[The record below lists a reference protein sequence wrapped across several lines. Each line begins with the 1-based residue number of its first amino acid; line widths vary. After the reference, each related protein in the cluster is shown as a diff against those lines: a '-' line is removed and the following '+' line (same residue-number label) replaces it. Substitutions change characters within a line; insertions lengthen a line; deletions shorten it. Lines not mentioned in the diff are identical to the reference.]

1 MNTLTFE
8 KISRYDRR
16 AEPVSVSIPFAS
28 GQLTAAAQLVVR
40 DGDAAV
46 PLQSRSLASWPDGSI
61 KWLLVH
67 VQPDLPGN
75 LEKVLTFEI
84 TDSPAAASNS
94 SRVTVTE
101 TGDGIHVDT
110 GPLTFLV
117 PATGFLPLRDV
128 QLGGKRLWRTTPFD
142 GFTLRHN
149 GTTVSTATGPVKL
162 TVEEAGPL
170 KAVILVDGKH
180 RRPDGTD
187 YLDFHGRV
195 TAYAGK
201 PYLEVE
207 HQFIHREEEVE
218 LALESLML
226 RFRPNADVGSP
237 DAGAHLALGQGYYRT
252 QIQTSDEA
260 PLAMVIDT
268 ETLLYQ
274 ANEHFIDS
282 FYGDFWA
289 DWGDAN
295 GGLALS
301 LYQAHQNF
309 PKGLRV
315 SPEGIDAQLYPET
328 VAPAPLLRGMAK
340 THRLLLHFHE
350 PEGNPSEGESLLDTV
365 STRSLQFQLPD
376 HPALSREW
384 FRENNPWLEDFF
396 PARLPDRLIT
406 FLNRVHDGRPE
417 ALGMF
422 HFGDAPDAGYTNQGR
437 GQGHSVWVNNEY
449 DRPHACALYY
459 ALTGQRRVLDSALVS
474 ARHWL
479 DVDLCHYDPNPL
491 IDGGLKI
498 HTRYHVTGGVTPSH
512 EWTEGFLD
520 YYFLTGRTEA
530 LDAARSVAENISRH
544 LEHPNMNTP
553 GATSVREGGWALRA
567 LVGMWIGTG
576 EERWREA
583 ARRLITMYLGWFAEF
598 GALLAP
604 YTSHSMPRVPFMIS
618 LTVNSFA
625 RYLLIEPEG
634 ELAERVKALIVGTVD
649 DMLAHCMGPD
659 GIAYY
664 KELPSLRRT
673 APTYHLLEA
682 LTYTYRITG
691 DEHYL
696 KVATRQFAAMSQET
710 GTRARPKFADDS
722 GAVIDGE
729 GGGRIFADKYTS
741 LLLYAG
747 AATSAGML
755 DWYEY
760 PY

>member
-1 MNTLTFE
+1 MHTLTFE

-16 AEPVSVSIPFAS
+16 AEPVSFSIPFAA
-28 GQLTAAAQLVVR
+28 GKLTDAAHLTLR

-46 PLQSRSLASWPDGSI
+46 PSQTRVLGSWPDGSI
-61 KWLLVH
+61 KWLQVH

-75 LEKVLTFEI
+75 LEKILTFEASD
-84 TDSPAAASNS
+84 TPGTPAGT
-94 SRVTVTE
+94 SRLTVTE
-101 TGDGIHVDT
+101 GEAGIRVDT
-110 GPLTFLV
+110 GNLAFLV
-117 PATGFLPLRDV
+117 PTTGFLPLRDV
-128 QLGGKRLWRTTPFD
+128 QLGGNALWRPTPFD
-142 GFTLRHN
+142 GFALRID
-149 GTTVSTATGPVKL
+149 GITVSTATSPITL

-170 KAVILVDGKH
+170 KAVILVEGRH
-180 RRPDGTD
+180 RRTDGSS
-187 YLDFHGRV
+187 YLDFRGRV

-201 PYLEVE
+201 SYVEVE
-207 HQFIHREEEVE
+207 HQFIHREEEPE
-218 LALESLML
+218 LALESLTL
-226 RFRPNADVGSP
+226 RFRPEGGREAP
-237 DAGAHLALGQGYYRT
+237 PQWALGQGYYQT
-252 QIQTSDEA
+252 QIQESGEA

-289 DWGDAN
+289 DWRDTT
-295 GGLALS
+295 GGLGLS

-315 SPEGIDAQLYPET
+315 TAEGIDAQLYPET

-350 PEGNPSEGESLLDTV
+350 PEPAADEARRILDAV
-365 STRSLQFQLPD
+365 SIRSLQFQLPD

-384 FRENNPWLEDFF
+384 FRANNPWLEDFF
-396 PARLPDRLIT
+396 PVRLPDRLIT
-406 FLNRVHDGRPE
+406 FLNKVHDGRPK
-417 ALGMF
+417 AMGMF

-479 DVDLCHYDPNPL
+479 DVDLCHYDPDPL

-530 LDAARSVAENISRH
+530 LDAARSVAENILRH
-544 LEHPNMNTP
+544 LERPQMRTP

-583 ARRLITMYLGWFAEF
+583 ARRLITMYLDWFDTF

-625 RYLLIEPEG
+625 RYLLIEPKG
-634 ELAERVKALIVGTVD
+634 DLAERVKGLIVGTVD

-664 KELPSLRRT
+664 KELPSLRHT

-682 LTYTYRITG
+682 LTYAYRITG

-696 KVATRQFAAMSQET
+696 KVATRQFAAMSQEPGT
-710 GTRARPKFADDS
+710 GSRPKFTDDS

-747 AATSAGML
+747 TATAAGML

>member
-1 MNTLTFE
+1 MHTLTFE
-8 KISRYDRR
+8 KISRYDRK
-16 AEPVSVSIPFAS
+16 AEPISLSIPFAS
-28 GQLTAAAQLVVR
+28 GRLTDERQLTLWDGEATVPAQAR
-40 DGDAAV
+40 A
-46 PLQSRSLASWPDGSI
+46 LAHWADGSI

-67 VQPDLPGN
+67 AQPDLPGN

-84 TDSPAAASNS
+84 SDGPPTPLS
-94 SRVTVTE
+94 SRQVALTE
-101 TGDGIHVDT
+101 KEGGIWVDT
-110 GPLTFLV
+110 GVLSFQIPT
-117 PATGFLPLRDV
+117 TGFLPLRDV
-128 QLGGKRLWRTTPFD
+128 ALGGKALWNPRPFG
-142 GFTLRHN
+142 GFTLRAN
-149 GTTVSTATGPVKL
+149 GVDVSTDCAPVTLK
-162 TVEEAGPL
+162 VEEAGPL
-170 KAVILVDGKH
+170 RAVILIEGKH
-180 RRPDGTD
+180 RRLDGSD
-187 YLDFHGRV
+187 YLDFRGRI

-201 PYLEVE
+201 PYVEVE
-207 HQFIHREEEVE
+207 HQFIHREEEPE
-218 LALESLML
+218 LALESLTL
-226 RFRPNADVGSP
+226 RFRPEGGTHP
-237 DAGAHLALGQGYYRT
+237 HLALGQGYYQT
-252 QIQTSDEA
+252 QIQESDEA
-260 PLAMVIDT
+260 PLAMVIDAD
-268 ETLLYQ
+268 TLLYQ

-289 DWGDAN
+289 DWRDAT

-315 SPEGIDAQLYPET
+315 SADGIDADLFPDT
-328 VAPAPLLRGMAK
+328 VAPAPLIRGMAK
-340 THRLLLHFHE
+340 THRILLHFHE
-350 PEGNPSEGESLLDTV
+350 PARTTGEATALLASL

-376 HPALSREW
+376 HPALPREW
-384 FRENNPWLEDFF
+384 YRANNPWLEDFF
-396 PARLPDRLIT
+396 PDRLPDRLIT
-406 FLNRVHDGRPE
+406 FLNQIHDGRPK

-437 GQGHSVWVNNEY
+437 GRGHSVWVNNEY

-479 DVDLCHYDPNPL
+479 DVDLCHYDPDPL

-530 LDAARSVAENISRH
+530 LDAARSVAENVLRH
-544 LEHPNMNTP
+544 LERPQMKTP

-583 ARRLITMYLGWFAEF
+583 ARRLITMYLDWFDTF

-634 ELAERVKALIVGTVD
+634 ELAERVRGLIVGTVD

-664 KELPSLRRT
+664 KELPSLRHT

-682 LTYTYRITG
+682 LTYAYRVTG
-691 DEHYL
+691 DERYL
-696 KVATRQFAAMSQET
+696 KVATRQFAAVSQQT
-710 GTRARPKFADDS
+710 GTHARPKYADDS

-741 LLLYAG
+741 LLIYAG
-747 AATSAGML
+747 AASAAGML